1 MVKSLNSAPR
11 DTVCYRLGI
20 NGEVDTPS
28 LHSYDGACPFRCACR
43 MPGNYMFQSKFC
55 YLPYN
60 IVASSVEFWKYGGG
74 GGGVC
79 VGSGDEL
86 LLMFLQILVALVHAS
101 MFWDHTFVN
110 VPLEDWEVAAST
122 LTLAAMEHVA
132 MQARTASIV

>member
-1 MVKSLNSAPR
+1 MCMPNAWKLHVSIKVLLPTIQHCGKLS
-11 DTVCYRLGI
+11 GI
-20 NGEVDTPS
+20 LEVW
-28 LHSYDGACPFRCACR
+28 G
-43 MPGNYMFQSKFC
+43 
-55 YLPYN
+55 
-60 IVASSVEFWKYGGG
+60 GGG

-86 LLMFLQILVALVHAS
+86 LFLFLQILVALAHAS

-132 MQARTASIV
+132 MQARTVSIV